1 MAFVFD
7 GGPLY
12 KIPDN
17 DLTFIVTEPAQIAG
31 AWFGDIALMEQTY
44 LANVPDGVPLWPALV
59 SDTNYNAVD
68 ICSIKLYRRVLPPLP
83 APQIPELVETQDML
97 IFQRTSPASVYH
109 DGTYP
114 YPYKGYDCGCDLRV
128 LLKRFGEAP
137 VVLAFTNSFAITIIQ
152 EWGIWGEYVGDGYS
166 LANFGCFYQSGLLPD
181 GTVDPDNDEVLGILA
196 TSVYAAMK
204 TTGLGPWQTEQS
216 RGVYVNLT
224 KLGYSINP
232 INTDEEPYVDPEEE
246 DDGYSGTGGG
256 NGDHDKSSDVI
267 GIPVDPTISATMCG
281 FVTLYNPSLAQIQAL
296 AAQLQSE
303 TFWDTLKNFF
313 EHPQDY
319 IAGLAIIP
327 VQPSVGTAVHPKIG
341 WHDLDVL
348 MAPITDQ
355 YVTVDCGALDVNE
368 FYGSSFDYSP
378 MTKIQIFLPY
388 IGYRDLDVD
397 EVMGRRINVIY
408 KVDVYNGNCIA
419 FILVNSSILAQY
431 NGNCMQQIPVS
442 AITFDDVIRNSIM
455 LVGAAAKD
463 VALLAGSGGNG
474 NPQKQKDDEGE
485 YQQAT
490 NDLGSSLLS
499 VMSAKPSISRSGSLG
514 SSLGLMGKQKPHL
527 IKHIPKQS
535 LPKQYSKICGYP
547 SNITA
552 KLSELIGYVQ
562 IDSIQLSGITGT
574 EQEQTEIISLLN
586 GGVII

>member
-1 MAFVFD
+1 MSFVFD
-7 GGPLY
+7 EGPIY

-17 DLTFIVTEPAQIAG
+17 PTDWIITSMNQNAG
-31 AWFGDIALMEQTY
+31 SCFGDTARVMQTN
-44 LANVPDGVPLWPALV
+44 LADVPGGVPLYPALMG
-59 SDTNYNAVD
+59 DTGGNFVD
-68 ICSIKLYRRVLPPLP
+68 ICSLKLYKREYPPLP
-83 APQIPELVETQDML
+83 APQIPTLVETQDM
-97 IFQRTSPASVYH
+97 ITFQREAPAPIYR
-109 DGTYP
+109 DGYP
-114 YPYKGYDCGCDLRV
+114 YVYTGYDGLLDLRV
-128 LLKRFGEAP
+128 VLKRFGESP
-137 VVLAFTNSFAITIIQ
+137 IVLAYTNRFTVISVSG
-152 EWGIWGEYVGDGYS
+152 WPIWGNLTGDGYS
-166 LANFGCFYQSGLLPD
+166 LSNLACCYQSGLLPD
-181 GTVDPDNDEVLGILA
+181 GTKDPDNDEILA
-196 TSVYAAMK
+196 ILASSIYGAYR
-204 TTGLGPWQTEQS
+204 TTGLEWFDDQS

-224 KLGYSINP
+224 RLGYSINP

-327 VQPSVGTAVHPKIG
+327 VQPPVSTAVHPKIG
-341 WHDLDVL
+341 WHELDVL

-368 FYGSSFDYSP
+368 FYGSSFDYAP
-378 MTKIQIFLPY
+378 MTKMQIFLPY

-442 AITFDDVIRNSIM
+442 AVTFDDVIRNSIM

-463 VALLAGSGGNG
+463 VALLAGAGGNG
-474 NPQKQKDDEGE
+474 NPQKQKDEEGE

-499 VMSAKPSISRSGSLG
+499 VMSAKPNISRSGSLG

-552 KLSELIGYVQ
+552 KLSELTGFVQ
-562 IDSIQLSGITGT
+562 IDTIQLSGITGT
-574 EQEQTEIISLLN
+574 EEEQTEIISLLN